1 MNKKNKN
8 EVKSLKHYFSAL
20 PSKPNSNSDGD
31 QRDPV
36 KGYQNAK
43 ISLTLNEGPFQP
55 KNVLYPLR
63 NGRIFREIWFTQF
76 KWLEYSVTLDSA
88 FFFFCRAFYKIGK
101 MDDAFTCKGYSNW
114 KKAIEKFNNHQK
126 SIMHLESSVR
136 VDEFIKRLR
145 SNSTIVDKL
154 DSQHTKVVAENRQY
168 LSTVL
173 QTILYC
179 ARQGIALRW
188 HDESE
193 ESDNQGNFLELMKLR
208 IIDNVKN
215 AGMYSVIM
223 DETQDLKKH
232 EQVSIVL
239 RYCDKRLNV
248 IENFIGFY
256 KTDKMDGET
265 LSNLLKS
272 TLLSLDLKI
281 ENMRGQ
287 CYDGAASMRGSYSGV
302 AKRIRDEN
310 KLALYVH
317 CYAHILNLCVVDV
330 CGKVA
335 PIRNM
340 FGTLNTIYTFIGA
353 SSKRNSVFDRVQKEL
368 NLNVSSST
376 LKSLSETRWSCRIE
390 SIRSVLT
397 NFNSIIST
405 LEHINETDSI
415 HGSDANSLIKKS
427 LRSDD
432 NFNLFW
438 TETKQFA
445 TNENIQLPDIPRKRK
460 IPSRLGGGEENN
472 IKTLNA
478 LQSCLINR
486 NCSDQNILEVCNTY
500 GIIIDEFKAEL
511 KLFGKMCLSSN
522 IPEDF
527 ENHLQFFL
535 SKDLMGSFENMY
547 TIFKIYL
554 SIPMSSASSERSF
567 SSLRRLKTFT
577 RNTIGQERLT
587 NIAILNIEKLYPIN
601 LDKIIDK
608 FNAESTLRGRRL
620 QLI

>member
-1 MNKKNKN
+1 MV
-8 EVKSLKHYFSAL
+8 EV
-20 PSKPNSNSDGD
+20 
-31 QRDPV
+31 
-36 KGYQNAK
+36 
-43 ISLTLNEGPFQP
+43 QP
-55 KNVLYPLR
+55 
-63 NGRIFREIWFTQF
+63 
-76 KWLEYSVTLDSA
+76 
-88 FFFFCRAFYKIGK
+88 
-101 MDDAFTCKGYSNW
+101 
-114 KKAIEKFNNHQK
+114 
-126 SIMHLESSVR
+126 
-136 VDEFIKRLR
+136 
-145 SNSTIVDKL
+145 
-154 DSQHTKVVAENRQY
+154 
-168 LSTVL
+168 
-173 QTILYC
+173 
-179 ARQGIALRW
+179 
-188 HDESE
+188 
-193 ESDNQGNFLELMKLR
+193 
-208 IIDNVKN
+208 
-215 AGMYSVIM
+215 
-223 DETQDLKKH
+223 
-232 EQVSIVL
+232 
-239 RYCDKRLNV
+239 
-248 IENFIGFY
+248 
-256 KTDKMDGET
+256 
-265 LSNLLKS
+265 
-272 TLLSLDLKI
+272 
-281 ENMRGQ
+281 Q
-287 CYDGAASMRGSYSGV
+287 CYQTTV
-302 AKRIRDEN
+302 
-310 KLALYVH
+310 
-317 CYAHILNLCVVDV
+317 
-330 CGKVA
+330 
-335 PIRNM
+335 
-340 FGTLNTIYTFIGA
+340 
-353 SSKRNSVFDRVQKEL
+353 SKRNSVFERVQKEL

-376 LKSLSETRWSCRIE
+376 LNLKSLSETRWSCRIE

-415 HGSDANSLIKKS
+415 HGSDANSLIKSVQGFEFVFCLKLMKQVLQLTNSLSVHFQKKNANYSTVGILTNATLMELES

-460 IPSRLGGGEENN
+460 IPSRLGGGEVTTINNISSYFKVNIYFPVLDIIISDIKTKFEENN